1 MIFMSVGSDIDG
13 DDDVIGI
20 SGIGNGSIF
29 VSYIGDV
36 GDGLGGE
43 NDDVGIVNG
52 NKDLVLTG
60 SDGDDDEYVD
70 DGGNS
75 NRVCYG

>member
-1 MIFMSVGSDIDG
+1 MTEDYH
-13 DDDVIGI
+13 
-20 SGIGNGSIF
+20 IF
-29 VSYIGDV
+29 VSNTGDV
-36 GDGLGGE
+36 GDGLGGD

-52 NKDLVLTG
+52 NKDFVLTD

-70 DGGNS
+70 DGGNN